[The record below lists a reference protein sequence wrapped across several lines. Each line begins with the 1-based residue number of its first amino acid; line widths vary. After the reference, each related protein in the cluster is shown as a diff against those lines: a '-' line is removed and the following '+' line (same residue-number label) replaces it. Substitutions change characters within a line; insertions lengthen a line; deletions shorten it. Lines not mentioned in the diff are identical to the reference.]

1 MTTKLLRINPEYYTV
16 WNARRRCLLSGA
28 SSKSLIPPMGC
39 GIGSPSPEDH
49 SRDHLLATVQSELLF
64 TVPLLMEHPKCYW
77 IWNYRMWMLEK
88 ANYLLS
94 TDAANRVWLEELG
107 LISKMLGKD
116 ERNYHAWAYRRYVVA
131 QLESPKFGGNSMV
144 ESEFEYTKQKLLSN
158 FSNFSAWHNR
168 SELLS
173 RLVDLRGL
181 DADARSEFLDQ
192 GT

>member
-1 MTTKLLRINPEYYTV
+1 
-16 WNARRRCLLSGA
+16 
-28 SSKSLIPPMGC
+28 MGC
-39 GIGSPSPEDH
+39 GTGPAPPEDN
-49 SRDHLLATVQSELLF
+49 SQVELLGTIQSELMF

-88 ANYLLS
+88 ANYLLD
-94 TDAANRVWLEELG
+94 DAKRVWVEELG

-173 RLVDLRGL
+173 RLVDLRDL
-181 DADARSEFLDQ
+181 DADARSEFLDE